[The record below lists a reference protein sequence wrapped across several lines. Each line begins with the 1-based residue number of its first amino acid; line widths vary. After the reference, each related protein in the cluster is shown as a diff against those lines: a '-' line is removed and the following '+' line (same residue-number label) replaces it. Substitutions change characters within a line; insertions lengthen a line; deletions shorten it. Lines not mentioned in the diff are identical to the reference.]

1 MKTVQLLFIAIA
13 LVVLPSQT
21 NKSDLSGTRNAS
33 RKILS
38 QEEKEERNKQIALAS
53 VKAVSS
59 GDVENA
65 CKDLAPDVINYGNG
79 NIPPV
84 QGIDKVKA
92 GMSMFVGAIPIDKTE
107 NLVAIADG
115 DWVMVWGE
123 WSGTWKGDMMGQKA
137 TGKPFR
143 KKDVEIFRF
152 NNDGKISEHHSVQSF
167 CEVARQIGMKMP

>member
-1 MKTVQLLFIAIA
+1 MKTVQLLFVVIA
-13 LVVLPSQT
+13 LIVTPNQAGEFAT
-21 NKSDLSGTRNAS
+21 SGTNDRCGQV
-33 RKILS
+33 LS

-53 VKAVSS
+53 VRAVSI

-84 QGIDKVKA
+84 KGMDKVKA
-92 GMSMFVGAIPIDKTE
+92 GMSMFVGAIPTDKSE
-107 NLVAIADG
+107 NLVAVADG

-167 CEVARQIGMKMP
+167 YEVARQIGMKMP